1 VPSGPESDFTAWYEL
16 EAPGVRDAL
25 TLALGDDALAEE
37 VAAEAFVRAF
47 ARWEQVRSMTSPLGW
62 VYRVALND
70 ARSRFRRRAVERRVA
85 QRRVALSQVA
95 PPADPDTV
103 LWAAVRALPERAR
116 VAVALRYVADLPEAD
131 IAELMGVTRGTVAST
146 LFHARRQLA
155 ETLRGEW
162 EEVPT

>member
-1 VPSGPESDFTAWYEL
+1 MLSGPESDFTAWYEL

-37 VAAEAFVRAF
+37 AAAEAFVRAF
-47 ARWEQVRSMTSPLGW
+47 ARWEQVRSMASPLGW

-70 ARSRFRRRAVERRVA
+70 ARSRFRRRTVERRAA
-85 QRRVALSQVA
+85 QRRVALAQVA
-95 PPADPDTV
+95 PPADPDTA
-103 LWAAVRALPERAR
+103 LWAAVRALPDRSR

-146 LFHARRQLA
+146 LSHARRQLA
-155 ETLRGEW
+155 ETLRGER
-162 EEVPT
+162 EEVAT